1 MPRPVLGAR
10 KVAINTTIDP
20 RLLAEVDARAR
31 QLERTRSEIIRE
43 ALRMWLEYEEQEAE
57 IDRNLARIAEERM
70 ADPND
75 RVISHEEA
83 MKRLG
88 LSP

>member
-1 MPRPVLGAR
+1 MPRPVIGAR

-20 RLLAEVDARAR
+20 RLLAEVDARAQ

-43 ALRMWLEYEEQEAE
+43 ALRMWLEYEAQEEE

-75 RVISHEEA
+75 GWVSHEE
-83 MKRLG
+83 MKRRLG
-88 LSP
+88 L